1 MENID
6 KTVKSKY
13 PPKQKNVNWI
23 DTSGDKPVMKVFN
36 NGRWSNINGSGNS
49 SNVSSGIKYNEI
61 PLTPFRQVLSLDD
74 EYPLIQEEV
83 SETYPGYNFNTGIID
98 LVNGVIPETLYL
110 GNLEGSPMII
120 NAYRMSG
127 IKVFDIDRNIK
138 MYSYAGYNGSYILLA
153 LSNDGSKLYYV
164 DSVTIG
170 PVTPSNPG
178 DSEQS
183 K

>member
-23 DTSGDKPVMKVFN
+23 DTSGNKPIIKVFN

-61 PLTPFRQVLSLDD
+61 PLTPFRLVLSGDD

-83 SETYPGYNFNTGIID
+83 SETYPGYNFDTVIID
-98 LVNGVIPETLYL
+98 LVNGVIPETLFW
-110 GNLEGSPMII
+110 NLKGSPMII
-120 NAYRMSG
+120 NAYRMYE

-138 MYSYAGYNGSYILLA
+138 MYSYAGYNGSYIHFV

-164 DSVTIG
+164 DSETIG
-170 PVTPSNPG
+170 PVIPSNPR

-183 K
+183 